1 MSVSHAR
8 SYPNFRSITLVAGA
22 SVALQLWG
30 LTMTSPLY
38 AQECVDDRVAIEWT
52 QPPRVPIEDDS
63 SLRWPVEGSMKVAY
77 TGSWCPSADQI
88 SFTDVDGAELPALL
102 MTRSADQLVENGP
115 LGVNLLIVKPLM
127 SLAERTD
134 YTLRLE
140 PPNPRLREFAEVELS
155 FKTHNQALAE
165 IGEFKGLKE
174 VSLEAA
180 CGEGYTD
187 INAEDFECVIPSH
200 FNLSLTF
207 KPLPN
212 PEVTYAIYR
221 VSSTAFDA
229 EGQAIMGEVDNEER
243 LVSFVPGVTEEA
255 SERSITTMV
264 SSLYAPLPREE
275 CYRVE
280 VWDER
285 GRSRAETEA
294 KCLTLTQPVG
304 CPVGCDPE
312 AGDCTFIFA
321 TPEPFSVN
329 EPIVGASCDRQ
340 GLYDADPETE
350 IPPLPSGE
358 PEPEPEPE
366 MEAGEASET
375 GCHMGHHGAHP
386 ALIWGSVLL
395 IALLILRRKLR
406 I

>member
-1 MSVSHAR
+1 
-8 SYPNFRSITLVAGA
+8 
-22 SVALQLWG
+22 
-30 LTMTSPLY
+30 MT
-38 AQECVDDRVAIEWT
+38 T
-52 QPPRVPIEDDS
+52 
-63 SLRWPVEGSMKVAY
+63 
-77 TGSWCPSADQI
+77 SAH
-88 SFTDVDGAELPALL
+88 
-102 MTRSADQLVENGP
+102 QLVENGP

-155 FKTHNQALAE
+155 FKTHNQALAT
-165 IGEFKGLKE
+165 IGDFRGLRE

-221 VSSTAFDA
+221 VSSTD
-229 EGQAIMGEVDNEER
+229 EEER
-243 LVSFVPGVTEEA
+243 LVKFLPGVTEEA
-255 SERSITTMV
+255 SERSITTLV
-264 SSLYAPLPREE
+264 STLYAPLPREE

-280 VWDER
+280 VWDEW
-285 GRSRAETEA
+285 GRSRAESEA

-329 EPIVGASCDRQ
+329 EPIVGESCDRQ
-340 GLYDADPETE
+340 GLYDADPDTE
-350 IPPLPSGE
+350 IPLLPSGE
-358 PEPEPEPE
+358 PEAEPEAE
-366 MEAGEASET
+366 MEAGEPSET
-375 GCHMGHHGAHP
+375 GCHVGHHGAHP

-395 IALLILRRKLR
+395 IALLGLRRKLR